1 MIKSG
6 IKEQTRG
13 QQNKKKIYIVYRKTE
28 TLQKTKS
35 GQQIFFLKCPALR
48 LPKDAPILISK
59 RERERRAMW
68 DFG

>member
-1 MIKSG
+1 MD
-6 IKEQTRG
+6 
-13 QQNKKKIYIVYRKTE
+13 NKTKKIYIVYRKTE

-59 RERERRAMW
+59 REREREKGDVGFWLKFLLVGAS
-68 DFG
+68 